1 MKSTTGRTRRKAEEE
16 WTSLLPREPPQ
27 LQQLL
32 QSSSDNES
40 VWKLGVLVDTHWKFL
55 NFKKKLWLWP
65 ASLSLYL
72 EELGRRK
79 NLLQYSVGEKGHQDD
94 QGMEAA
100 WAKEI
105 QRAACVIQTTLQ
117 ECSTVFF
124 NCIRV
129 KCTEEKSWT
138 ISSTYMFVRK

>member
-1 MKSTTGRTRRKAEEE
+1 
-16 WTSLLPREPPQ
+16 
-27 LQQLL
+27 
-32 QSSSDNES
+32 
-40 VWKLGVLVDTHWKFL
+40 L

-100 WAKEI
+100 
-105 QRAACVIQTTLQ
+105 
-117 ECSTVFF
+117 
-124 NCIRV
+124 
-129 KCTEEKSWT
+129 
-138 ISSTYMFVRK
+138 